1 LNKIQI
7 PYHSYNEIAMMK
19 SKVCNRVSKKTCC
32 WVN

>member
-1 LNKIQI
+1 
-7 PYHSYNEIAMMK
+7 MK